1 MEDPRQIP
9 KKGKK
14 MRIHSTAK
22 LFVIFFLFQY
32 STTVFST
39 DDSIPY
45 MNQSIKINPSNR
57 PLITGVDLDKV
68 MSRYIDDYSVFERS
82 AMISPFSIIWLWNV
96 KPDPNDPETQYF
108 WGSKRDTPFY
118 KRQFNITIGIFPSH
132 EEAVKRTVEMM
143 KTISIVIP
151 LIDHGEREPGYVAWD
166 RGYTVRDNVLY
177 AVDFCTEP
185 FHREELQKQL
195 DRDFL
200 EGAEGISKGA
210 FVELP
215 EIDGGDI
222 PDEVAIPLN
231 GKIILPLRASDPTSR
246 KFYRLALFYK
256 DKSSSTIPSTLRAEA
271 PSVDWIEPDALEIKE
286 RGSISGTLE
295 AVVIN
300 DRCVVSDVFKKRLTI
315 QVPDTVE

>member
-1 MEDPRQIP
+1 M
-9 KKGKK
+9 
-14 MRIHSTAK
+14 MAK
-22 LFVIFFLFQY
+22 LNKIMLLLQISLFFVLSIHP
-32 STTVFST
+32 

-195 DRDFL
+195 GRDFL

-215 EIDGGDI
+215 EIDGSDI

-231 GKIILPLRASDPTSR
+231 GKITLSLRASDPTSR
-246 KFYRLALFYK
+246 KLYRRASFFK
-256 DKSSSTIPSTLRAEA
+256 EKNSSMIPPTLRAEA

-300 DRCVVSDVFKKRLTI
+300 DHCVISDVFKKRI
-315 QVPDTVE
+315 SIKVPDTVE